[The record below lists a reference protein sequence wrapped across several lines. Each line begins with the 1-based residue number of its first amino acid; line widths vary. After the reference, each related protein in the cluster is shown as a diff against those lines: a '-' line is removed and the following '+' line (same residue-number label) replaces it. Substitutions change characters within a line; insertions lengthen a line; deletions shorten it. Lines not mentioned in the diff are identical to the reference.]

1 MTTHKTGN
9 PIGSTNPKDLYDNS
23 RNMDEATN
31 SLNKD
36 YWDDRLGRKRLTWEG
51 MTRLSNLG
59 AAVSA
64 AERAEAAAD
73 IAEHTADMR
82 TYFTKAEA
90 DAALPMPSG
99 TVIRVTND
107 PDANKNGYWVSDGEQ
122 LVWSGVQPV
131 SRNDVSSLLMDKADK
146 FNSPSEE
153 IGGGMTSRSGDLT
166 WLHFRKE
173 DGGPTEL
180 VVRNFKARMGVP
192 DEVAAALRV
201 ETDEIGGGMTS
212 KSGDL
217 TWLHYRTSDGGPTS
231 AIINLL
237 RERLGLG
244 NPGNDYRVHP
254 VDGAVV
260 RGSANLSLF
269 AIWGSSSAWYLAP
282 LIASQVQGLYGAT
295 TYNGGVS
302 GQGVESIGA
311 RLGSRAADLIFPAN
325 VVPASGT
332 VEVTSTTDFYRFI
345 NYAGVVAGVHGR
357 LQRSVAGDPLRF
369 TRTVAGESVPLVGAT
384 PFIPD
389 DGMAH
394 RDSVTLLWMGKN
406 DTSSTGDTAAI
417 VQKVVSYID
426 EAFNWLAP
434 ANVRAL
440 VLGHFINYGSSA
452 AARDQINQINAAHAK
467 RYGPLFVDVQGWLM
481 SPQVWIDLDIT
492 PTAQDL
498 SDQAD
503 GVIAESLRR
512 DNSHLTDAAY
522 IGIFTFLIRPKL
534 ELELNWL

>member
-1 MTTHKTGN
+1 MAGKCFPTLQELRGLGIDADVWRKFINGE
-9 PIGSTNPKDLYDNS
+9 IGEVN
-23 RNMDEATN
+23 
-31 SLNKD
+31 LN
-36 YWDDRLGRKRLTWEG
+36 RKGIDVETLLTWKERVMEIAQQAAG
-51 MTRLSNLG
+51 MQ
-59 AAVSA
+59 
-64 AERAEAAAD
+64 
-73 IAEHTADMR
+73 
-82 TYFTKAEA
+82 TYLTKAEM
-90 DAALPMPSG
+90 DAAGPQPKG
-99 TVIRVTND
+99 TVAQVTND
-107 PDANKNGYWVSDGEQ
+107 LDPANNGNWVSDGAQ
-122 LVWSGVQPV
+122 WVWSGVQPI

-146 FNSPSEE
+146 FNSPTEE
-153 IGGGMTSRSGDLT
+153 IGGGMTSKSGDLT

-173 DGGPTEL
+173 DGGPTDL
-180 VVRNFKARMGVP
+180 VVRNFKTRMGVP

-201 ETDEIGGGMTS
+201 ETEEIGGGMAS

-217 TWLHYRTSDGGPTS
+217 TWLHCRTSDGGPTS

-254 VDGAVV
+254 VDGAIV
-260 RGSANLSLF
+260 RGSADLKKF
-269 AIWGSSSAWYLAP
+269 AVWGSSSAWYLAP
-282 LIASQVQGLYGAT
+282 LIAEQVQSRYGAS

-302 GQGVESIGA
+302 GQGVDSISA
-311 RLGSRAADLIFPAN
+311 RLGSRVAELVFPGD
-325 VVPASGT
+325 VIPASGS

-345 NYAGVVAGVHGR
+345 NYTGVVAGVHGR

-369 TRTVAGESVPLVGAT
+369 TRTAAGESVPLVGPT

-389 DGMAH
+389 DGTAH
-394 RDSVTLLWMGKN
+394 HDSVTLLWMGKN
-406 DTSSTGDTAAI
+406 DTSSTGDTSAI
-417 VQKVVSYID
+417 VQKVVSYTD
-426 EAFNWLAP
+426 GAFNWLAP
-434 ANVRAL
+434 ANVRAF

-452 AARDQINQINAAHAK
+452 AARDQINQINAAHAQ
-467 RYGPLFVDVQGWLM
+467 RYGPLYVDVQGWLM
-481 SPQVWIDLDIT
+481 SPQVWINLGIT

-522 IGIFTFLIRPKL
+522 IGIFTFLLRPKL